1 MTGRLVAAVVVS
13 CLASAAASVPPA
25 QVQLPAYTRHVL
37 PNGLLLDIVPV
48 HEVPLVT
55 IRVLVRG
62 GAESEPLD
70 KAGLARVT
78 ADALRRGTAK
88 RIAPQFSSELDM
100 LGAQYTTNAD
110 LQSSSVQIEVLSKDL
125 DKGLDILLEAL
136 TAPSFPEAELTKLLA
151 QSIDSLK
158 LSRDRPAFAAG
169 EYFRSFYFGPNHPYG
184 HPADDVSLG
193 RIRRDDIVSYHRNM
207 YVGRNMMVVVSG
219 DVDSGAVEPKLA
231 KAFGAI
237 REGTPYMW
245 KSVPAQR
252 EASPRRL
259 SVVDKADAT
268 ETQFRIGL
276 PGIER
281 TDPDRFVL
289 ILVNTL
295 FGGRFTSVLNDALR
309 VNSGLTYGAS
319 SIVDKSHLPG
329 RITIATFT
337 STANTVKAVD
347 MALDVLR
354 KFSKEG
360 ITQAQLDSARAYVE
374 GIYPVDHLETA
385 DQIAE
390 VIGEIELFDLNRA
403 EVDDLF
409 AKLDTITLKQ
419 ANAAISRHYAPEKLA
434 FLLFGN
440 VSQFPSDYRK
450 YSSTVVATSVNSPGY
465 QFPSVK

>member
-1 MTGRLVAAVVVS
+1 MNPRSLAALVLCCFAAT
-13 CLASAAASVPPA
+13 AASVTRG
-25 QVQLPAYTRHVL
+25 QVQLPSYTRQVL
-37 PNGLLLDIVPV
+37 QNGLLLDIVPV

-70 KAGLARVT
+70 KAGLARIT
-78 ADALRRGTAK
+78 ADALRRGTAR
-88 RIAPQFSSELDM
+88 RIAPQFSSELDT
-100 LGAQYTTNAD
+100 LGAQYVINAD
-110 LQSSSVQIEVLSKDL
+110 TQSSSVQIEVLAKDL
-125 DKGLDILLEAL
+125 DKGLDLLLEAL
-136 TAPSFPEAELTKLLA
+136 TKPSFPEAEMTKLLA

-158 LSRDRPAFAAG
+158 VSRDRPAFAVG

-193 RIRRDDIVSYHRNM
+193 RIRREDIVNYHRDM
-207 YVGRNMMVVVSG
+207 YVGRNMMVVVAG
-219 DVDSGAVEPKLA
+219 DVDSSVVEPKLA

-237 REGTPYMW
+237 REGTAYLW
-245 KSVPAQR
+245 KSAPEQQVSLA
-252 EASPRRL
+252 RRL
-259 SVVDKADAT
+259 AVVDKPDAT

-276 PGIER
+276 PGVER

-289 ILVNTL
+289 LLVNTL

-319 SIVDKSHLPG
+319 SIVDRNHLPG

-347 MALDVLR
+347 MALDVLAR
-354 KFSKEG
+354 FSKEG
-360 ITQAQLDSARAYVE
+360 ITQAQLDSARAYVK
-374 GIYPVDHLETA
+374 GTYPVDHLETA
-385 DQIAE
+385 DQIAD
-390 VIGEIELFDLNRA
+390 VIGEIELFDLNRG

-409 AKLDTITLKQ
+409 AKLDAVTLQQ
-419 ANAAISRHYAPEKLA
+419 ANVVIRKHYTPEKLA

-440 VSQFPSDYRK
+440 VSQFPADYRK
-450 YSSTVVATSVNSPGY
+450 YSSTVITTSVNSPGY
-465 QFPSVK
+465 QFPSAK

>member
-1 MTGRLVAAVVVS
+1 MTGRIVAAVVWA
-13 CLASAAASVPPA
+13 CLTAAGASVPRA
-25 QVQLPAYTRHVL
+25 QAHLPAYTRQVL
-37 PNGLLLDIVPV
+37 QNGLLLDIVPV

-88 RIAPQFSSELDM
+88 RIAPQFSSELDT
-100 LGAQYTTNAD
+100 LGAQYAVNAD
-110 LQSSSVQIEVLSKDL
+110 LQSSSVQIEVLAKDL
-125 DKGLDILLEAL
+125 DKGLDLLLEAL
-136 TAPSFPEAELTKLLA
+136 TAPSFPEAEMTKLLA

-193 RIRRDDIVSYHRNM
+193 RIRREDIANYHRDM
-207 YVGRNMMVVVSG
+207 YVGRNMMVVVAG
-219 DVDSGAVEPKLA
+219 DVDPGAVERKLA

-237 REGTPYMW
+237 REGTAYMW
-245 KSVPAQR
+245 KSTPKQR
-252 EASPRRL
+252 ETSARRL
-259 SVVDKADAT
+259 AVVDKPDAT

-289 ILVNTL
+289 LLVNTL

-347 MALDVLR
+347 MALDVLTR
-354 KFSKEG
+354 FSTEG
-360 ITQAQLDSARAYVE
+360 ITQAQLDSARAYVK
-374 GIYPVDHLETA
+374 GTYPVDHLETA
-385 DQIAE
+385 DQIAD
-390 VIGEIELFDLNRA
+390 VLGDIELFDLNRS

-409 AKLDTITLKQ
+409 ARFDAITLQQ
-419 ANAAISRHYAPEKLA
+419 ANAAIRKHYTPDKLA

-450 YSSTVVATSVNSPGY
+450 YSSSVITTSVNSPGY